1 MLHRGR
7 TVLFPRIRLAAEIHL
22 LPVRSKTPPRRR
34 VHHHQV
40 TNHPVWHS
48 PRDHQGLSQV
58 WPRSPQIL
66 YHSWIEVAGTD
77 IDFYFIR
84 IIKISFLYFKI
95 LGFTLFRFD
104 AKHFISVA
112 EFEFPTYYNF
122 FIRKERIKLICN
134 L

>member
-1 MLHRGR
+1 
-7 TVLFPRIRLAAEIHL
+7 
-22 LPVRSKTPPRRR
+22 
-34 VHHHQV
+34 
-40 TNHPVWHS
+40 
-48 PRDHQGLSQV
+48 
-58 WPRSPQIL
+58 
-66 YHSWIEVAGTD
+66 
-77 IDFYFIR
+77 
-84 IIKISFLYFKI
+84 